1 MNWVGFDRLFLFEIN
16 LIIDLATYSRI
27 QLEGEI
33 MGIFHNFITFS
44 HRIKKGLVIH
54 LTDFFYFCSF
64 VTRLKVSLLWAF
76 LSLSLVSPLIEIYIL
91 LVTKDLI
98 NGLTTLHNSSVIL
111 RSLLILALVIVLSEV
126 IGWLAEVVEEYAKVK
141 LEERVNGMSMRS
153 IMQQDVLSFESE
165 DFQRKLSLMQNTLS
179 NTIFNFVTS
188 IGEFV
193 SRTVKIVGLIY
204 VIHSMMNIYI
214 SLIFLALLVP
224 IAIIS
229 GRLKNHAVLMSW
241 LNSYD
246 NLKVGYYKYLLTSN
260 THSVEIALNRL
271 KAPFM
276 QRWSEFISKT
286 MTRNRANSRKQMNF
300 SLLMS
305 ALTMLGLGAYIISLT
320 REIPLTS
327 LPGDLYFAIMTGFEL
342 LTSAQALVLLFSV
355 VLYSHKGFMQYS
367 DIISIVVEKPEPSS
381 TTPSQ
386 NKPHVVS
393 VKLTNVSFAYGS
405 NVVLK
410 DISFAIQH
418 GEKVAI
424 VGHNGAGK
432 SSLYYCLLGL
442 IKPSAG
448 HVSIGGDDPYILT
461 PTEKE
466 QRFSVVMQ
474 EIALYRGF
482 SIRDNIML
490 GRPVELKESY
500 RHIFER
506 ESMDELLG
514 GHLGGT
520 ELSGGQAQRMAIMRA
535 LTGNGDIVILDEPT
549 AALDPIAEAAL
560 IQELISYGQDKT
572 LILTTHRM
580 GITTQ
585 FDKIIVMKEGRVAEM
600 GHPRDLLQRDG
611 EYKKMFAAQGEI
623 FQRMKEDAL

>member
-1 MNWVGFDRLFLFEIN
+1 MGILYN
-16 LIIDLATYSRI
+16 LIRFL
-27 QLEGEI
+27 
-33 MGIFHNFITFS
+33 N
-44 HRIKKGLVIH
+44 
-54 LTDFFYFCSF
+54 DFFHFCSF

-76 LSLSLVSPLIEIYIL
+76 LLLSLVSPLIEIYIL

-98 NGLTTLHNSSVIL
+98 NGLTASHNTSVIL
-111 RSLLILALVIVLSEV
+111 RSLLLLALVIVLSEF
-126 IGWLAEVVEEYAKVK
+126 IGWLAEVVEEYVKAK
-141 LEERVNGMSMRS
+141 LEEKVNVMSMRS
-153 IMQQDVLSFESE
+153 IMQQDILSFESE
-165 DFQRKLSLMQNTLS
+165 DFQRKLALMQNTLS
-179 NTIFNFVTS
+179 NTIFNFVSS

-193 SRTVKIVGLIY
+193 SRTVKIVGLFY

-214 SLIFLALLVP
+214 SLIFLALLIP

-229 GRLKNHAVLMSW
+229 GRLKNHAVLLSW

-276 QRWSEFISKT
+276 QRWNEFISKT
-286 MTRNRANSRKQMNF
+286 MTRNRADSRKQMNF

-320 REIPLTS
+320 LEIPVTS
-327 LPGDLYFAIMTGFEL
+327 LPGDLYLAMMTGFEL
-342 LTSAQALVLLFSV
+342 LTSAQALVLLLSV

-367 DIISIVVEKPEPSS
+367 DIITFGVEKPEPSS
-381 TTPSQ
+381 LMPSH
-386 NKPHVVS
+386 NIPHEAAVS
-393 VKLTNVSFAYGS
+393 LTNVSFAYGS
-405 NVVLK
+405 NTVLK
-410 DISFAIQH
+410 DISLTIQH

-442 IKPSAG
+442 IKPTAG
-448 HVSIGGDDPYILT
+448 HVSIGGDDPYTLT

-466 QRFSVVMQ
+466 HRFSVVMQ

-482 SIRDNIML
+482 SIRDNIIL
-490 GRPVELKESY
+490 GRPVELMKSY
-500 RHIFER
+500 RKIFER
-506 ESMDELLG
+506 ESLEELLG

-520 ELSGGQAQRMAIMRA
+520 ELSGGQVQRMAILRA
-535 LTGNGDIVILDEPT
+535 LSGNGDIVILDEPT
-549 AALDPIAEAAL
+549 AALDPIAEASL

-600 GHPRDLLQRDG
+600 GHPQELLQRDG
-611 EYKKMFAAQGEI
+611 EYKKMFAAQGEL
-623 FQRMKEDAL
+623 FRRMKEDAL